1 MSSPALH
8 PFVPNDYR
16 KRVLAAVERR
26 GGPDASDVFELYDI
40 PVESAGALPDDV
52 VAARIDEVWAFWQKH
67 RDHPK
72 YRVLVGRLVAEHE
85 TRSAALRF
93 AAARAA
99 QAGVVAARREV
110 RDAERYRLLDSA
122 IERLQAR
129 YGGIPTSKRAG
140 LDDVGA
146 MGGLT
151 PDEVATRLRRYR
163 TVDDGA
169 STPQSSSTD
178 SSSLTDRRLEQ
189 IDELLGEFNRLRD
202 EAPTPTLFGLLL
214 LTLDDADNRAEVQAR
229 TESLSQRARE
239 LGAGRMRAVIDE
251 LLLHVRDVLLGDP
264 ATAAAYAD
272 AMTGRI
278 AEYLRPRIRAA
289 VLIEDELLAEDRDFL
304 RQEAIDRGAGPV
316 GAERL
321 IGSIAAE
328 FGATVTSG
336 VAAGQT
342 AAAPRR
348 DWAEPLR
355 EARGMLREGRP
366 VQARSVLKRA
376 RRLAGDDVDAGRQIE
391 AVADEVGRAIRDA
404 QQRWRQAEAD
414 AAAGHHASALE
425 TLEWLAR
432 HASDIDIL
440 RTSGPGLAEALENS
454 RRLLDAAPSDVGA
467 VTPAGPVSAE
477 RTADGSIRVSWLPS
491 PDSGASYRV
500 VRHTPDG
507 RQQTVGRTA
516 ATELEDGGSIG
527 VDVPVYEV
535 TTIVDG
541 RHSVPTRSGETV
553 EPAAPVGREPRV
565 PDPDLPPVG
574 GVAATADR
582 VTFVWP
588 PGVTEVMVV
597 IRGDESPNAPDD
609 PFSTPRKVTITR
621 YELDGGFVIPAELAR
636 PCHVAVASCRRD
648 PAGGLV
654 IASSFGP
661 DARAV
666 AADEGR

>member
-1 MSSPALH
+1 MSSPALQ

-40 PVESAGALPDDV
+40 PVETAGALPDDV

-122 IERLQAR
+122 IERLQDR

-169 STPQSSSTD
+169 STPQPSSD
-178 SSSLTDRRLEQ
+178 SSNLTDRRLEQ

-239 LGAGRMRAVIDE
+239 LGAGRIRAVIDE

-264 ATAAAYAD
+264 ATAAAYTD

-278 AEYLRPRIRAA
+278 ADFLRPRIRAA

-304 RQEAIDRGAGPV
+304 RQEAIERGAGPV
-316 GAERL
+316 GAGRL

-336 VAAGQT
+336 VAAAQT
-342 AAAPRR
+342 AVAPRR

-366 VQARSVLKRA
+366 VQARSLLKRA

-391 AVADEVGRAIRDA
+391 AFADEVDRAIRAA
-404 QQRWRQAEAD
+404 QQRWQQAETD
-414 AAAGHHASALE
+414 VAAGHHASALE

-432 HASDIDIL
+432 HAADIDIL

-454 RRLLDAAPSDVGA
+454 RRSFDAAPSDVNA
-467 VTPAGPVSAE
+467 VSPAGLVSAE

-491 PDSGASYRV
+491 PESDASYRV
-500 VRHTPDG
+500 VRLTPDG

-516 ATELEDGGSIG
+516 ATELEDGGSLD

-541 RHSVPTRSGETV
+541 RHSVPARSGETV
-553 EPAAPVGREPRV
+553 EPAAPVDRRPRV

-574 GVAATADR
+574 GVAVISDR
-582 VTFVWP
+582 ATFVWP

-597 IRGDESPNAPDD
+597 MRGDEPPNAPDD
-609 PFSTPRKVTITR
+609 PRSTPRKVTITR
-621 YELDGGFVIPAELAR
+621 YELDGGFVIPAELPR

-648 PAGGLV
+648 RDGGLV
-654 IASSFGP
+654 VASSFGP
-661 DARAV
+661 NARAV
-666 AADEGR
+666 AADEG